1 MGIRETKKD
10 NSELFKWD
18 GKPSAGQVF
27 PLAAQH
33 VLAAVVGCVT
43 PAILVANAA
52 NNAGGNV
59 DMGLLI
65 QMSLVFAA
73 LSTLLQ
79 LYGNKIRIGSGLPV
93 IIGVSFAYVPTMTAI
108 AAQAKSIDTILGAMR
123 NLRGA
128 DRTSDRTFFDLC
140 DRSRDC
146 FCFLCVCRL
155 VSYGGYAGGSCGDR
169 RDRRSGSAD
178 PKSPGWI
185 GDIRIQ
191 SLLRRSRNY
200 VCIWNFLFLE
210 MASL

>member
-108 AAQAKSIDTILGAMR
+108 AAQAKSIDTILGAMLMR
-123 NLRGA
+123 R
-128 DRTSDRTFFDLC
+128 DSDYCRIDDQTDQKSISAAC
-140 DRSRDC
+140 DRHGY
-146 FCFLCVCRL
+146 FC
-155 VSYGGYAGGSCGDR
+155 DR
-169 RDRRSGSAD
+169 A
-178 PKSPGWI
+178 
-185 GDIRIQ
+185 
-191 SLLRRSRNY
+191 
-200 VCIWNFLFLE
+200 VFV
-210 MASL
+210 